1 MSKIYTRTGD
11 KGKTSLLGGSRLL
24 KSDLTVEAYGNV
36 DELNSW
42 LGYVIS
48 TISDDKYDHHIKQN
62 LIEIQRKLFTIG
74 SWLALN
80 DKKDGDNYNL
90 ALITQYDIDMLE
102 DEIDKMDEKLEPL
115 KNFILPRGND
125 IMSRI
130 HIARTVCRRAERSII
145 RAKESDFFIITY
157 INRLSD
163 YLFTLARY
171 VGYIDNV
178 QETKV

>member
-1 MSKIYTRTGD
+1 MKIYTRTGD

-24 KSDLTVEAYGNV
+24 KSDLRVEAYGNV

-48 TISDDKYDHHIKQN
+48 TISNEDIKQN
-62 LIEIQRKLFTIG
+62 LIDIQRKLFTVG

-80 DKKDGDNYNL
+80 DKEDGEKYNL
-90 ALITQYDIDMLE
+90 ELITQYDIDILE
-102 DEIDKMDEKLEPL
+102 KGIDRMDEKLEPL
-115 KNFILPRGND
+115 KNFILPGGND
-125 IMSRI
+125 IMGRI
-130 HIARTVCRRAERSII
+130 HITRTVCRRAERSII
-145 RAKESDFFIITY
+145 RADESDLFIIKY

-163 YLFTLARY
+163 YFFTLARY

-178 QETKV
+178 EETKVL